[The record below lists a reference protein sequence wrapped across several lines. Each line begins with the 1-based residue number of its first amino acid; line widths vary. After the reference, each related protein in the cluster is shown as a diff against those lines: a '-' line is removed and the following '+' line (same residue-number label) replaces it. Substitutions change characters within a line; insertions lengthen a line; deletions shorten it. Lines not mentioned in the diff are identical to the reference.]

1 MQHRFL
7 LTNKIKEISFKLTHN
22 IYPIKNFLKKN
33 LDLILIQ
40 IALSV
45 RMTLKLFFTYF
56 GHAIL
61 LGNFGKMLMSPWIP
75 KPLF

>member
-1 MQHRFL
+1 
-7 LTNKIKEISFKLTHN
+7 LT
-22 IYPIKNFLKKN
+22 
-33 LDLILIQ
+33 Q

-61 LGNFGKMLMSPWIP
+61 LGNFGKMLVR
-75 KPLF
+75 LFMLIQMPALL